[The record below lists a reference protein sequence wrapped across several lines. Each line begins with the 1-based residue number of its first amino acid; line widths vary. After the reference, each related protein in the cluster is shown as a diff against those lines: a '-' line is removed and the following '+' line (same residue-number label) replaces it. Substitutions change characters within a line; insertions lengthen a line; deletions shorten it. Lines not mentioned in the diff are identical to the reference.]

1 MAETHAWQDQNKHV
15 IDIPIYHSTKHIH
28 IHHQSTRKMHVH
40 MNAYLTS
47 LTLLRLSTYV
57 SMHGHLNVFSW
68 KNKEI
73 FEEKP

>member
-1 MAETHAWQDQNKHV
+1 MTLQKN
-15 IDIPIYHSTKHIH
+15 IPRAAIAQTL
-28 IHHQSTRKMHVH
+28 KMHVH

-47 LTLLRLSTYV
+47 LTLLHLSTYV